1 MDNRLMQH
9 PLGFWTLAEKPSA
22 EELKDYYANK
32 YYQQARGSYE
42 LQYSDEE
49 RVYFRAKLEQRHAVL
64 QRVPPQGRSMLDV
77 GCGEGFALAY
87 FREQGWS
94 VKGLDFSAAGVE
106 SQNPGCRDALVVGDV
121 FTLLGSEIAARRK
134 YDALWLQNVLEHVLD
149 PVAMLISLKSLLAP
163 EGVAVITVPNDYS
176 AVQREALSLGYI
188 DREFWVALP
197 DHLSYFDHQ
206 SLPAVA
212 KGTGWECVELLGDF
226 PIDWFLFHEGSNYVR
241 DKTLGKA
248 AHRARIQLE
257 NLIHRQPMDAALEFW
272 SAAGRLGIGRDIT
285 CFLKHPNEP

>member
-1 MDNRLMQH
+1 MDKRLTQH

-32 YYQQARGSYE
+32 YYQQACGSYE

-49 RVYFRAKLEQRHAVL
+49 RAYFHAKLAQRHAVL
-64 QRVPPQGRSMLDV
+64 QRVSPHGRSMLDV

-106 SQNPGCRDALVVGDV
+106 SQNPDCRDALVVGDV
-121 FTLLGSEIAARRK
+121 FALLDAEITAGRK
-134 YDALWLQNVLEHVLD
+134 YDAVWLQNVLEHVLD
-149 PVAMLISLKSLLAP
+149 PVGLLTSLKSLLSP
-163 EGVAVITVPNDYS
+163 KGVAVITVPNDYS
-176 AVQREALSLGYI
+176 AVQREALSLGHI

-197 DHLSYFDHQ
+197 DHLSYFDHV
-206 SLPAVA
+206 SLPAAA
-212 KGTGWECVELLGDF
+212 KGTGWDCVELLGDF
-226 PIDWFLFHEGSNYVR
+226 PIDWFLFHSGSNYAR
-241 DKTLGKA
+241 DSQLGKA
-248 AHRARIQLE
+248 AHRARVQLE

-272 SAAGRLGIGRDIT
+272 AAAGRLGVGRDISV
-285 CFLKHPNEP
+285 FLKK

>member
-1 MDNRLMQH
+1 MDKRLTQH

-32 YYQQARGSYE
+32 YYQQACGSYE

-49 RVYFRAKLEQRHAVL
+49 RAYFRAKLAQRHAVL
-64 QRVPPQGRSMLDV
+64 QRVSPQGRSMLDV

-94 VKGLDFSAAGVE
+94 VRGLDFSAAGVE
-106 SQNPGCRDALVVGDV
+106 SQNPACRDALLVGDV
-121 FTLLGSEIAARRK
+121 FALLDAEIAAGRE
-134 YDALWLQNVLEHVLD
+134 YDAVWMQNVLEHVLD
-149 PVAMLISLKSLLAP
+149 PVGLLISLNSLLSS

-176 AVQREALSLGYI
+176 AVQREALSLGHI

-197 DHLSYFDHQ
+197 DHLSYFDHV
-206 SLPAVA
+206 SLTAAA
-212 KGTGWECVELLGDF
+212 KGAGWDCVELLGDF

-248 AHRARIQLE
+248 AHLARVQLE
-257 NLIHRQPMDAALEFW
+257 NLIYRQPMDAALEFW
-272 SAAGRLGIGRDIT
+272 SAAGRLGVGRDMT
-285 CFLKHPNEP
+285 CFLKHANES

>member
-1 MDNRLMQH
+1 MQH

-32 YYQQARGSYE
+32 YYQQAHGSYQ
-42 LQYSDEE
+42 LQYSDQE

-64 QRVPPQGRSMLDV
+64 QRVSPQGRSMLDV

-87 FREQGWS
+87 FRERGWS

-106 SQNPGCRDALVVGDV
+106 SQNPDCRNALVVGDI
-121 FTLLGSEIAARRK
+121 FALLDAEIAAGRK
-134 YDALWLQNVLEHVLD
+134 YDAVWLQNVLEHIVD
-149 PVAMLISLKSLLAP
+149 PVALLIDLKSLLAP

-176 AVQREALSLGYI
+176 AVQRGALSLGHI

-248 AHRARIQLE
+248 AHRARVQLE
-257 NLIHRQPMDAALEFW
+257 SLIHQQPISDVLNYWA
-272 SAAGRLGIGRDIT
+272 AAGRLGIGRDIT
-285 CFLKHPNEP
+285 AFFQKGTSL